1 MGLVYDIK
9 QLTIIQTS
17 LNMTPRSTNEP
28 WQRSHPVTMAVA
40 LMVAQ
45 IQHICNKK
53 KGLNS

>member
-9 QLTIIQTS
+9 QPTIIQTS